1 MQKHQGSAII
11 ARVVVVILAALAAI
25 YWGYGIY
32 EQNKIKQ
39 QAQVASLI
47 TAQEKIVLEQRAV
60 HGDLPEQIV
69 PKPIER
75 QAVVERP
82 ILQALPALSVKYLV
96 VMAVSIVHKCVLMKK
111 RSFLI
116 NIVQIPKWM
125 AIKMEFHVNNNLS
138 VKIKATM

>member
-1 MQKHQGSAII
+1 MHKHQGSAII
-11 ARVVVVILAALAAI
+11 ALVVVVILAALAAI

-69 PKPIER
+69 AKPIER

-82 ILQALPALSVKYLV
+82 VLQALPASERKNFSCDGREHCSQMRSYEE
-96 VMAVSIVHKCVLMKK
+96 AVFFNQYCPNTKMDGDNDGIPCEQQFK
-111 RSFLI
+111 RY
-116 NIVQIPKWM
+116 
-125 AIKMEFHVNNNLS
+125 H
-138 VKIKATM
+138 

>member
-11 ARVVVVILAALAAI
+11 ALVVVVILAALAAI

-47 TAQEKIVLEQRAV
+47 TVQEKIVLEQRAV

-69 PKPIER
+69 PKPIEH

-82 ILQALPALSVKYLV
+82 ILQALPASERKIFSCDGREHCSQMRSYEE
-96 VMAVSIVHKCVLMKK
+96 AVFFNQYCPNTKMDGDQDGIPCEQQFK
-111 RSFLI
+111 R
-116 NIVQIPKWM
+116 
-125 AIKMEFHVNNNLS
+125 
-138 VKIKATM
+138 